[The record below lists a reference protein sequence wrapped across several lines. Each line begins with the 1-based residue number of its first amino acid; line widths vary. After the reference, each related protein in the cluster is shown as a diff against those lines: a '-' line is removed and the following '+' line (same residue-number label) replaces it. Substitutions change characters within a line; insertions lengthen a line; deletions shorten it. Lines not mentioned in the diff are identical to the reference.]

1 MIRNLPAVLLLAA
14 VGTTATAQTVE
25 FTFPVTG
32 ESGLTT
38 RTFTDA
44 TTGLQLTIDNPRDNT
59 LFSNNTFGFTLGG
72 LFIDGG
78 LAPTLDWTF
87 SEDVR
92 LVEYTIAN
100 QDNTDLFTLTQG
112 GTVSANNTTD
122 PIGTFAFT
130 NASDIF
136 AGSAPITL
144 TTSDHSGGGYSISR
158 IVVELA
164 GPSLIGDD
172 YIAHIDVGGSPAST
186 VNDTALLGPDTIGNW
201 FGQIG
206 YDVEARSITV
216 NSLLPNTG
224 PSWAGGITWTFSDL
238 DFLPPGFKIIGAN
251 VTNAAGAGWS
261 SIDNSNISF
270 TDDSV
275 SINASDIGGAFTALD
290 QTVTVELLV
299 GPNTS
304 LIGDDYIANL
314 YFSGFL
320 SQSQPDTA
328 LAGPD
333 LVGNWSGDGAFIY
346 DVEDDTITVTSVI
359 TCCFWAPLL
368 QFEFLDLDFNQPG
381 VEIIGATVINATGAG
396 FSSLSDANLSVTSNS
411 LLIDASSVAGIVPA
425 LDQSITVKL
434 ITAPSNNFIG
444 DDYIANYYYFG
455 GLQQIRNDTALVGP
469 DAIGNF
475 QSIINYNI
483 EPDNTLKINSTATS
497 GGWVQ
502 GQMWEFLNLDVNG
515 GGSIVDVIVIDATG
529 NGWSNIDNSD
539 ISFTANSILVDA
551 ADIVGITPAL
561 NQSVTLQIITSNDP
575 ACTGDIADD
584 FGTLGADD
592 QVSFGDFLALLGLIG
607 SCPGGTPGCTG
618 DIADDFGTIGGDGQ
632 VSFGDFLALLG
643 LIGPCP

>member
-1 MIRNLPAVLLLAA
+1 MIKNLPAALLLAA
-14 VGTTATAQTVE
+14 VGTTATAQNVE

-59 LFSNNTFGFTLGG
+59 AFSNNSFSFILGG

-78 LAPTLDWTF
+78 LAPTLDLTF

-92 LVEYTIAN
+92 LVEYTVAN
-100 QDNTDLFTLTQG
+100 IETGGGTFDLTQA
-112 GTVSANNTTD
+112 GTSSFAQSVGSLGLFAFNNT
-122 PIGTFAFT
+122 
-130 NASDIF
+130 SSIF
-136 AGSAPITL
+136 AGGSPISL
-144 TTSDHSGGGYSISR
+144 TSSDNDGEGYSISR

-164 GPSLIGDD
+164 PSLIGDD
-172 YIAHIDVGGSPAST
+172 YIARVDVGGSPAST
-186 VNDTALLGPDTIGNW
+186 VNDTALIGPDAIGNW

-216 NSLLPNTG
+216 NSLLPSTG
-224 PSWAGGITWTFSDL
+224 SSWAGNVAWTFSDL
-238 DFLPPGFKIIGAN
+238 DFLPPGFKIVGVN

-261 SIDNSNISF
+261 SIDNSDLSF

-275 SINASDIGGAFTALD
+275 TINAAEIGGAFTALD
-290 QTVTVELLV
+290 QTVTVELSV
-299 GPNTS
+299 GP
-304 LIGDDYIANL
+304 
-314 YFSGFL
+314 
-320 SQSQPDTA
+320 
-328 LAGPD
+328 
-333 LVGNWSGDGAFIY
+333 
-346 DVEDDTITVTSVI
+346 VT
-359 TCCFWAPLL
+359 
-368 QFEFLDLDFNQPG
+368 
-381 VEIIGATVINATGAG
+381 
-396 FSSLSDANLSVTSNS
+396 
-411 LLIDASSVAGIVPA
+411 
-425 LDQSITVKL
+425 
-434 ITAPSNNFIG
+434 NFIG

-455 GLQQIRNDTALVGP
+455 GLQQTRNDTALVGP

-483 EPDNTLKINSTATS
+483 EPDNTLKINSTAAS

-502 GQMWEFLNLDVNG
+502 GQMWEFLDLDVVG
-515 GGSIVDVIVIDATG
+515 GGQIIDVIVIAASGT
-529 NGWSNIDNSD
+529 GWSNIDNAD
-539 ISFTANSILVDA
+539 ISFTADSILVDA

-561 NQSVTLQIITSNDP
+561 DQSVTLQIITSADP
-575 ACTGDIADD
+575 VCTGDIADD
-584 FGTLGADD
+584 FGTLGADG

-607 SCPGGTPGCTG
+607 PCPGGNPGCDG